1 MPLSLTA
8 RLALL
13 FALLTAALLGV
24 VGIALNRAVE
34 HHFDE
39 LDAHELE
46 TRLQLAGNLVREA
59 GADAG
64 QAAKQQLDAAFA
76 SQDTVGVL
84 LRAADGSL
92 LHAIQPQAFT
102 AAQRAGAPLNPDAE
116 TWHAGGR
123 EFIGREAKLA
133 PDGGGG
139 PLRIA
144 VALDI
149 SHHARFLDEVRR
161 GLWFGIA
168 AAALAA
174 ALLGW
179 LAAHRGLEPLRRVTR
194 TARKLS
200 AGELSQRLDETHAPA
215 EVHELVDAF
224 NGMLARLEASF
235 TRLSDFSA
243 DIAHELRTPISNL
256 MTQTEVAL
264 SRARSSEAYREVL
277 ASNLEE
283 FERIARMVGDMLFL
297 AQAENGR
304 LPRPLESVQ
313 LDDEAHALIEFYE
326 ALAEDRGVNITL
338 AGQARVTG
346 DRLMLR
352 RALSNLLSNALRH
365 TPRGGSI
372 AIAIAIDTEIGDAN
386 EAADGMVTLSVSN
399 PGKTIPPDQLER
411 IFDRFHRASDEGAS
425 KGEGAG
431 LGLAITRSI
440 VLAHRGDISAA
451 SADGE
456 TRFTLRLPRATT
468 AGGVPP
474 PHTGAAT

>member
-13 FALLTAALLGV
+13 FALLTAGLLIV
-24 VGIALNRAVE
+24 VGIVLGRAVE
-34 HHFDE
+34 RHFDE
-39 LDAHELE
+39 LDAHELAAKL
-46 TRLQLAGNLVREA
+46 TLVGNLVREA
-59 GADAG
+59 GAEPE
-64 QAAKQQLDAAFA
+64 QHLDAAFA
-76 SQDTVGVL
+76 GQHMVGLL
-84 LRAADGSL
+84 LRTTDGSM

-102 AAQRAGAPLNPDAE
+102 AAQRAGTALNEGGE
-116 TWHAGGR
+116 TWHEAGR
-123 EFIGREAKLA
+123 EFIGREIGLA
-133 PDGGGG
+133 PDAAGGE
-139 PLRIA
+139 PLRVA

-149 SHHARFLDEVRR
+149 SHHAHFLDEVRR
-161 GLWFGIA
+161 GLWLGIS

-179 LAAHRGLEPLRRVTR
+179 LAAHRGLAPLRRVTT
-194 TARKLS
+194 TARRLS
-200 AGELSQRLDETHAPA
+200 ADGLSLRLDEAGAPA
-215 EVHELVDAF
+215 EVRDFVDAF
-224 NGMLARLEASF
+224 NGMLARLETSF

-304 LPRPLESVQ
+304 LPRPVETVQ
-313 LDDEAHALIEFYE
+313 LDDEARALIEFYE
-326 ALAEDRGVNITL
+326 ALAEDRGVKITL

-365 TPRGGSI
+365 TPAGSTI
-372 AIAIAIDTEIGDAN
+372 GIDIRDAD
-386 EAADGMVTLSVSN
+386 EAADGMATLSVSN
-399 PGKTIPPDQLER
+399 PGDPIPSDQLER
-411 IFDRFHRASDEGAS
+411 IFDRFHRASDERAR

-440 VLAHRGDISAA
+440 VLAHGGDIRAA
-451 SADGE
+451 SADGQ
-456 TRFTLRLPRATT
+456 TRFTLTLPRATAA
-468 AGGVPP
+468 AGSVPP
-474 PHTGAAT
+474 SHTGAAT